1 MSKNQIILFFLFINI
16 IGLFLIYNKSHAKEL
31 HAKELH
37 NTENLTDT
45 IIRKYTDWEI
55 LIFALIWQESKG
67 NPEAKNDNSLGV
79 LQITPIYVKE
89 ANNIVGYVKYN
100 LENRKSVEKSI
111 EMFNIVQ
118 GKHNKEKSID
128 RAIKLHNPTAGDWY
142 YKSVKNYFNLLKYI
156 NSI

>member
-1 MSKNQIILFFLFINI
+1 MSRNPIISFFLVLNI
-16 IGLFLIYNKSHAKEL
+16 VGLFLIYDNKSHSKEL
-31 HAKELH
+31 P
-37 NTENLTDT
+37 NNQTVTDT
-45 IIRKYTDWEI
+45 IIRKYTEWEI

-67 NPEAKNDNSLGV
+67 NPNAENKGAVGV

-89 ANNIVGYVKYN
+89 ANNIVGYVKYT
-100 LENRKSVEKSI
+100 LEDRKSVEKSI

-128 RAIKLHNPTAGDWY
+128 RAIKLHNPTAGYWY